1 MIAQSG
7 SHIRTRKATMETSA
21 QHPDTERTRA
31 DAGDDHYARS
41 PAITLV
47 TAFGLGKSYI
57 FYVEKAKRAR
67 AADEDEGDPVLGC
80 WKELFKARDVWD
92 FEQLESY
99 NKPLGETAKLTLTEK
114 SSGRAA
120 ALIKELRAACEAEI
134 SAELDPTKIE
144 AIFFTTGVAVLSL
157 RLEPR
162 EKSEPD
168 NILKYTLSTD
178 AQLKRVHRL
187 TEEIIKLC
195 KAEYIS
201 VMEQAE
207 KRGHGFCPDGSRW
220 FLRRFREVDREDWE
234 PALEFSYPLFF
245 VGDQVYEQRTRAIL
259 EKVAGSKWRR
269 KQQSDKARV
278 SYEGAEIYVD
288 WSEAL
293 VRRTGKNRER
303 IENNFIIALASWYAL
318 VLMNK
323 NSSIFL
329 FQAYIQTVR
338 DVPRQGDGLQE
349 IADAVNKRNMAYK
362 DVADASLPI
371 RWTPQRRDLFL
382 LEAIHRNWSSDRWR
396 KNIDERMKLLV
407 LHYRSLE
414 DRLERMEDDRRE
426 RATNKLNRVA
436 VMLAAFTL
444 ASATADV
451 INLLDNGGNR
461 DGGSSPLKTVGLI
474 LSLAVPILVW
484 TALSL
489 WLRLSEKRDRRKSAV
504 SPDGPQKD
512 AD

>member
-1 MIAQSG
+1 DG
-7 SHIRTRKATMETSA
+7 
-21 QHPDTERTRA
+21 
-31 DAGDDHYARS
+31 
-41 PAITLV
+41 
-47 TAFGLGKSYI
+47 
-57 FYVEKAKRAR
+57 
-67 AADEDEGDPVLGC
+67 
-80 WKELFKARDVWD
+80 WD
-92 FEQLESY
+92 FERLKNY
-99 NKPLGETAKLTLTEK
+99 NKPLGETAKLTLNEK
-114 SSGRAA
+114 SSSQAA
-120 ALIKELRAACEAEI
+120 TLIKELRAACEAEI
-134 SAELDPTKIE
+134 SAELDLTKIE

-162 EKSEPD
+162 DKSEPD
-168 NILKYTLSTD
+168 NILKYTLNTD
-178 AQLKRVHRL
+178 AQLEEVHRL

-195 KAEYIS
+195 KAEYMA

-207 KRGHGFCPDGSRW
+207 KRGHGSCDGSRW

-245 VGDQVYEQRTRAIL
+245 IGDQVYEQRTQAIL

-293 VRRTGKNRER
+293 VCRTGENREL

-329 FQAYIQTVR
+329 FQAYFETVK
-338 DVPRQGDGLQE
+338 DMSRQDDRPLQE
-349 IADAVNKRNMAYK
+349 VANTVNKRNMAYK

-407 LHYRSLE
+407 LHYRNLE
-414 DRLERMEDDRRE
+414 DKLERTEDERRHQEDKARRAEREREEERRLEEDERRRKEKEEEEQRRRKEDKDRAEENDRRE

-461 DGGSSPLKTVGLI
+461 DGGSSPLRTVGLI
-474 LSLAVPILVW
+474 LSLAIPILVW

-504 SPDGPQKD
+504 SPDGPQED
-512 AD
+512 TN